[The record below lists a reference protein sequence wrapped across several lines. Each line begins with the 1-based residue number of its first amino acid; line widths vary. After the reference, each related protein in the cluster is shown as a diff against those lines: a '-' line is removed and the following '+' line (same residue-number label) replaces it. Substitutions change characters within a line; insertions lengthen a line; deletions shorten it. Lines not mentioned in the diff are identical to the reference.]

1 MLSIGPRTIV
11 KVTQANPHVH
21 VGNDSFLHISGD
33 GTNPKII
40 LSKLTEKDY
49 GRLLLIE
56 CALTPGFTVVNKY
69 QTYNTDLSKTH
80 KMKGGDT
87 LLLVWSARWVE
98 VSFSKNS

>member
-1 MLSIGPRTIV
+1 MLSIGPRQPLH
-11 KVTQANPHVH
+11 VTKANPYVD
-21 VGNDSFLHISGD
+21 VGNNSYFSIRGD

-40 LSKLTEKDY
+40 LSKLTDKDY

-56 CALTPGFTVVNKY
+56 CALEQGFTVVNKY
-69 QTYNTDLSKTH
+69 ETYNTDLSKTH

>member
-1 MLSIGPRTIV
+1 MLSIGPRRSIT
-11 KVTQANPHVH
+11 VTKANPHVT
-21 VGNDSFLHISGD
+21 VGTNSYFSISGD

-40 LSKLTEKDY
+40 LSKLTDKDY

-56 CALTPGFTVVNKY
+56 CSLAQGFTVVNKY
-69 QTYNTDLSKTH
+69 DTYNTDLSKTH

-98 VSFSKNS
+98 ISFSKNS